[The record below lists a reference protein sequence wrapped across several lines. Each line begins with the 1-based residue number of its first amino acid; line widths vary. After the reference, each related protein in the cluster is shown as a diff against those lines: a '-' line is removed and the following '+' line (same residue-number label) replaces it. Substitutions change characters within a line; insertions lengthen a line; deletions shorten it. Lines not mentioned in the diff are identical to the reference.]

1 MILEYWNCVDMY
13 LIRFILIFVC
23 FKWCIVIDVVEN
35 KNNNENCLKDK
46 VVIGEL
52 ILLRFVFIS
61 ILVRWLWM
69 YVREYLVI
77 ENFLNVY
84 FYGIC

>member
-1 MILEYWNCVDMY
+1 MY
-13 LIRFILIFVC
+13 
-23 FKWCIVIDVVEN
+23 VE
-35 KNNNENCLKDK
+35 NNNENCLKDK
-46 VVIGEL
+46 VVIGDL

-77 ENFLNVY
+77 ENF
-84 FYGIC
+84 